1 MRGAKT
7 ELSQLGESTDDLA
20 EGFSK
25 YADEIKALTG
35 FDIMIDKTHF
45 KDLYDIMEG
54 IAGVWKNLSDTQ
66 QARVAE
72 ILGGTRQLQVISSII
87 GNWSDAAGAYETA
100 MNSAGASA
108 KANSIYM
115 ESVTTH
121 LDQLK
126 ATFEELATTLMNSDF
141 TKFAIDSGKTILEI
155 LNKITSLTGSLGT
168 ILIGGGIYKGIKSIA

>member
-1 MRGAKT
+1 MSKSDL
-7 ELSQLGESTDDLA
+7 EELGESTDDLA

-25 YADEIKALTG
+25 YAKEIQALTG
-35 FDIMIDKTHF
+35 FNIMIDETHF

-54 IAGVWKNLSDTQ
+54 IAGVWDRLSDTQ

-115 ESVTTH
+115 ESATAR

-126 ATFEELATTLMNSDF
+126 ATFEELATTLSF
-141 TKFAIDSGKTILEI
+141 K
-155 LNKITSLTGSLGT
+155 
-168 ILIGGGIYKGIKSIA
+168 

>member
-1 MRGAKT
+1 MSKSDL
-7 ELSQLGESTDDLA
+7 EELGENTEDLA

-25 YADEIKALTG
+25 YAKEIKALTG
-35 FDIMIDKTHF
+35 FDIMIDDTHF

-54 IAGVWKNLSDTQ
+54 IASVWDKLSDTQ

-108 KANSIYM
+108 KANSVYM
-115 ESVTTH
+115 DSVTAH

-126 ATFEELATTLMNSDF
+126 ATFEELATTVLNSDF
-141 TKFAIDSGKTILEI
+141 SKFVIDTGKTILEI
-155 LNKITSLTGSLGT
+155 LNEITSLTGSLGT